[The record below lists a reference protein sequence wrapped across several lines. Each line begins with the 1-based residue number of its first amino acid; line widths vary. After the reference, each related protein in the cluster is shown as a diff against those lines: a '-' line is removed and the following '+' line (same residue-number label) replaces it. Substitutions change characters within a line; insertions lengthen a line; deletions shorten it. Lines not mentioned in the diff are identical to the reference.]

1 MPAAIAIPLALAGGT
16 AAAGVI
22 GGALSSSAARD
33 AANTQAA
40 AASHA
45 ADLTSKAA
53 SDTLAFQKTQAAQ
66 DQANFNTT
74 QQANYNQWVPKEQQ
88 LSSLGT
94 LVGLPARNIP
104 AYQQTANVLGGSAPS
119 GTATTASGTAS
130 PTGNPTDPSAI
141 AAQLTAN
148 YKSLGVAPTGPGT
161 GPTDLSYYATQIA
174 NTGGL
179 TPQNSAYW
187 FGPSG
192 RIASD
197 LSKASV
203 GGGLSGTSKS
213 AAQQPSSLGSYVGG
227 GFAPVSLTPALQA
240 PPTQYQAPSSIS
252 SMIGR

>member
-1 MPAAIAIPLALAGGT
+1 MADDFNPLSLVTAPVTGLFNAVGAGKQADAAKS
-16 AAAGVI
+16 AAA
-22 GGALSSSAARD
+22 
-33 AANTQAA
+33 TQAA
-40 AASHA
+40 ATTHA
-45 ADLTSKAA
+45 ADLTSQAA
-53 SDTLAFQKTQAAQ
+53 AATLAFQQKQAAQ

-119 GTATTASGTAS
+119 GTATTGSGTAS

-161 GPTDLSYYATQIA
+161 GPTDLSYYVTQIA

-197 LSKASV
+197 LSKAS
-203 GGGLSGTSKS
+203 GGAMTAASKS
-213 AAQQPSSLGSYVGG
+213 AAPPSSSLGSYVGG
-227 GFAPVSLTPALQA
+227 GYAPVSLTPALQA
-240 PPTQYQAPSSIS
+240 PPTQYQAPTSIS